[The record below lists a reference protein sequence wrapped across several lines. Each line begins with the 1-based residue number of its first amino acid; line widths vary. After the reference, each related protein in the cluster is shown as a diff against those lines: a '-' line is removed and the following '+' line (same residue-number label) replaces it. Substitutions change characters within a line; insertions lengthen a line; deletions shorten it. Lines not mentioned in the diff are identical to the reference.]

1 MSKGMPSLAALLG
14 LVAVAGYQNRDKI
27 GDFIKNLQNPNAAG
41 GLPGGAASSAR
52 PEQGTDMAGA
62 GYGGGGLGGGLGG
75 ALGGALGGGVLGDL
89 MDQFKNSGL
98 GKKADSWVSTGHN
111 EPVDETELGGALGP
125 DLLDTLA
132 KQTGLSRD
140 ELLKRLSQVLPQA
153 VDHLTPGGSLPPR
166 SREGAA

>member
-1 MSKGMPSLAALLG
+1 MSNRMPSLAALLG
-14 LVAVAGYQNRDKI
+14 LVAVAGYQNREKI
-27 GDFIKNLQNPNAAG
+27 GDFIKNLQNPGSAG
-41 GLPGGAASSAR
+41 ALPGGAASSGR

-62 GYGGGGLGGGLGG
+62 GYGGGAVSGGLG
-75 ALGGALGGGVLGDL
+75 DL
-89 MDQFKNSGL
+89 IDHFRNSGL
-98 GKKADSWVSTGHN
+98 GKKADSWVSTGQN
-111 EPVDETELGGALGP
+111 EPVDEAELGGALGP

-153 VDHLTPGGSLPPR
+153 VDHMTPEGRLPPR

>member
-1 MSKGMPSLAALLG
+1 MSNRMPSLAALLG

-27 GDFIKNLQNPNAAG
+27 GEFIKNMQSPGAAG
-41 GLPGGAASSAR
+41 ALPGGAASSAR

-62 GYGGGGLGGGLGG
+62 GYSGAAGGIGGGLG
-75 ALGGALGGGVLGDL
+75 DL
-89 MDQFKNSGL
+89 IEHFRNSGL
-98 GKKADSWVSTGHN
+98 GKQAESWVSTGQN
-111 EPVDETELGGALGP
+111 EPVDESQMGQALGP

-140 ELLKRLSQVLPQA
+140 ELLKRLSAVLPQA
-153 VDHLTPGGSLPPR
+153 VDHMTPGGNLPPR